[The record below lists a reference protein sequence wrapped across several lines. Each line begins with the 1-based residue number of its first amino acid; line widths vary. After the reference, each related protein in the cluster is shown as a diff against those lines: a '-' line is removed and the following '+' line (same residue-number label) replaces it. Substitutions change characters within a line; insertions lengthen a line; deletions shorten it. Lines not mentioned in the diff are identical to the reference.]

1 MKRND
6 LNSRVE
12 ALKQKLKSDND
23 KLVKIKAELKAMGTT
38 PTLSQLTKLLSTL
51 RSIVEEI

>member
-1 MKRND
+1 MTRNE
-6 LNSRVE
+6 LETRVD
-12 ALKQKLKSDND
+12 ALKQKIEEDNN
-23 KLVKIKAELKAMGTT
+23 KLAKIKVELMAMGAT

>member
-12 ALKQKLKSDND
+12 TLKQKIKSDND
-23 KLVKIKAELKAMGTT
+23 KLVKIKTELKAMGTT

>member
-12 ALKQKLKSDND
+12 ALKQKIKSDDD
-23 KLVKIKAELKAMGTT
+23 KLTKIKAELKAMGTT
-38 PTLSQLTKLLSTL
+38 PTLSQLIKLLNTL
-51 RSIVEEI
+51 RSIMEEI

>member
-12 ALKQKLKSDND
+12 ALKQKIKSDND
-23 KLVKIKAELKAMGTT
+23 KLIKIKTELKAMGTT

>member
-6 LNSRVE
+6 LNPRVE
-12 ALKQKLKSDND
+12 TLKQKIKSDND

>member
-12 ALKQKLKSDND
+12 TLKQKIKSDND

>member
-12 ALKQKLKSDND
+12 ALKQKIESDND
-23 KLVKIKAELKAMGTT
+23 KLVKIKAELKAMGNT
-38 PTLSQLTKLLSTL
+38 PTLSQLTKLLSAL
-51 RSIVEEI
+51 RNIVEEI